1 MRVVDMGLRSEYEKK
16 LITAE
21 EAAKLVQSNSVIAL
35 GGSMSFAHIIDTHL
49 AKRKNELQNVVVSTF
64 IDVLPYEFLQADP
77 ECEVFLWMSGFVHLG
92 CRPFARE
99 LGTAIYLPNLYF
111 DVPRITREIHKDKV
125 DISFL
130 VTTQMDEHGY
140 FNFGVTNSHM
150 KALAES
156 SKKVVLVVK
165 KDMPW
170 VNGGYDET
178 IHISEVD
185 YIVEDDNPTPC
196 LPFVP
201 PSTEQDE
208 MIAENI
214 IEANLI
220 EDRSTLQVGI
230 GSLPDSVIKL
240 LKEYDFKEL
249 GVHTEMIGDGTM
261 ELIEEGII
269 TNSQKKFD
277 KGRSAFTFT
286 IGTRKLYDFIDR
298 NPALASYP
306 VDYTNNPFLIA
317 QQPKMFSLNQAAQID
332 LMGQVNSEQMGLL
345 TPSCKLFQISGTGGQ
360 LDFVMGCLFSND
372 RKGKSVLA
380 LYSTYNGSSRILPTL
395 PEGSAVTVP
404 RTMVQYVATEWG
416 IAYLRGYPI
425 RERATA
431 LINIAH
437 PDHRDWL
444 IKEAQRVG
452 IYPPKYKPPAGK
464 PENVLVK
471 RD

>member
-220 EDRSTLQVGI
+220 EDGSTLQVGI

-332 LMGQVNSEQMGLL
+332 LMGQVNSEQMGL
-345 TPSCKLFQISGTGGQ
+345 
-360 LDFVMGCLFSND
+360 
-372 RKGKSVLA
+372 
-380 LYSTYNGSSRILPTL
+380 
-395 PEGSAVTVP
+395 
-404 RTMVQYVATEWG
+404 
-416 IAYLRGYPI
+416 
-425 RERATA
+425 
-431 LINIAH
+431 
-437 PDHRDWL
+437 
-444 IKEAQRVG
+444 
-452 IYPPKYKPPAGK
+452 
-464 PENVLVK
+464 
-471 RD
+471 